1 MKSERIIRAGRS
13 GYCAR
18 GRENITQMG
27 TVLYVKLT
35 GAQKKFWQDE
45 RGMGVIEIALIIVI
59 LIGLAL
65 LFKREISTLLNS
77 ILSKMNIEAFNF

>member
-1 MKSERIIRAGRS
+1 MKRERIT
-13 GYCAR
+13 
-18 GRENITQMG
+18 RENKRVNDARVREKLNGMG
-27 TVLYVKLT
+27 INAYVKLKN
-35 GAQKKFWQDE
+35 AQTKFWEDE

-65 LFKREISTLLNS
+65 LFKKEISTLLNS